1 MNSEIKMNVS
11 SLIRKDGDK
20 AIYVMFTDG
29 DKEAEFVVPE
39 CRLLNNKGFADEEI
53 RSLTDYIKNE
63 QDYIYSI
70 AKKVNPMKAFMG
82 KKQGV

>member
-1 MNSEIKMNVS
+1 MSSEIKMNIS

-20 AIYVMFTDG
+20 AIYVLFSDR

-39 CRLLNNKGFADEEI
+39 GRLLNNKGFSEEEI
-53 RSLTDYIKNE
+53 AKLKNYLDNE
-63 QDYIYSI
+63 QDYIYSV
-70 AKKVNPMKAFMG
+70 AKKVNPMKGFMG

>member
-1 MNSEIKMNVS
+1 MNIS

-20 AIYVMFTDG
+20 AIYVLFSDR

-39 CRLLNNKGFADEEI
+39 GRLLNNKGFSEEEI
-53 RSLTDYIKNE
+53 AKLKNYLDNE
-63 QDYIYSI
+63 QDYIYSV
-70 AKKVNPMKAFMG
+70 AKKVNPMKGFMG

>member
-1 MNSEIKMNVS
+1 MSSEIKMNIS

-20 AIYVMFTDG
+20 AIYVLFSDR

-39 CRLLNNKGFADEEI
+39 GRLLNNKGFSAEEI
-53 RSLTDYIKNE
+53 AKLKNYLHNE
-63 QDYIYSI
+63 QDYIYSV
-70 AKKVNPMKAFMG
+70 AKKVNPMKGFMG

>member
-1 MNSEIKMNVS
+1 MNSEIRMNVS

-29 DKEAEFVVPE
+29 NKEAEFVVPE
-39 CRLLNNKGFADEEI
+39 CRLLNNKGFTEEEI
-53 RSLTDYIKNE
+53 GSLTDYIKNE